1 LGDIERAGEEYQSGM
16 LEKSLL
22 SGAKAGLTAGF
33 APDASNMFGKI
44 AGRENPGKYF
54 NPFGSTPMP
63 GFDYVPQPQFVN
75 KGGMIRQ
82 NPNTL
87 LGYLAS

>member
-1 LGDIERAGEEYQSGM
+1 M

-54 NPFGSTPMP
+54 NPFDEFGVDSAI
-63 GFDYVPQPQFVN
+63 DASVWAN
-75 KGGMIRQ
+75 KGGMIKQ
-82 NPNTL
+82 NPQSL
-87 LGYLAS
+87 LGYLAR